1 MANSKMIDIMEKD
14 GEYALKA
21 YLPDICRVMKDPTQ
35 DSSKI
40 ITVLNMYLQVFK
52 GGAKHQFMQYR
63 YQYSPEKWQKVNFL
77 YVLNTSLDLII

>member
-52 GGAKHQFMQYR
+52 GGAKHQFMHYR
-63 YQYSPEKWQKVNFL
+63 NQYSPEKWQKVNFL